1 MLRRCKSLY
10 KEIIIQRFVFE
21 CCAVLLLGC
30 FFPWK
35 EKLEIVVECLPM
47 STSKSSGRMVD
58 KLDLRTWFLNLRALT
73 LGFSFEVFK
82 TTCMDEEAPLREAAF
97 PSREYRFPLWEIR
110 EISVI
115 GRALRSI
122 TEKRNH

>member
-1 MLRRCKSLY
+1 
-10 KEIIIQRFVFE
+10 
-21 CCAVLLLGC
+21 
-30 FFPWK
+30 
-35 EKLEIVVECLPM
+35 M
-47 STSKSSGRMVD
+47 STSKSGGRMVD

-97 PSREYRFPLWEIR
+97 SSREYRFPLWEIR

>member
-10 KEIIIQRFVFE
+10 KKSIIQRFIIE
-21 CCAVLLLGC
+21 CCAVRLLGGS
-30 FFPWK
+30 FPWK
-35 EKLEIVVECLPM
+35 EKLETVVECLPM

-58 KLDLRTWFLNLRALT
+58 KLDLRTWFLNLRTWT

-97 PSREYRFPLWEIR
+97 SSREYRFLLWGIR
-110 EISVI
+110 EY
-115 GRALRSI
+115 L
-122 TEKRNH
+122 

>member
-1 MLRRCKSLY
+1 
-10 KEIIIQRFVFE
+10 
-21 CCAVLLLGC
+21 
-30 FFPWK
+30 
-35 EKLEIVVECLPM
+35 M

-58 KLDLRTWFLNLRALT
+58 KLDLRTWFLNLRAVDFRIFHLR
-73 LGFSFEVFK
+73 SFK

-97 PSREYRFPLWEIR
+97 SSREYRFPLWEIR